1 MLIAPQE
8 DAPKRLFH
16 LPFPRHNKTVFVEI
30 DTSRCLA
37 CRQCVDACPH
47 GVLGIIAFFRHRHV
61 HVDRAAACKGC
72 RKCVKACEQG
82 AIQPRVNVRGVDVR
96 RKASGAASSHGTLN
110 PTVKG
115 TPRAN

>member
-1 MLIAPQE
+1 LLIAPQE
-8 DAPKRLFH
+8 NAPRRLFH

-82 AIQPRVNVRGVDVR
+82 AIQPRVDVR
-96 RKASGAASSHGTLN
+96 RRTSGAASSHDTLN
-110 PTVKG
+110 PTAQG
-115 TPRAN
+115 TPLAN